1 MAEATNS
8 LNVLVTGG
16 DESAGLA
23 TVKALLQRGH
33 TVVATAQDAAGAL
46 AIRQLGALPVYPD
59 LSRASE
65 VLSLLQMAKADALVH
80 AAPQI
85 FGGIPQSDIDY
96 AGMATNLVGS
106 TKAVVSAA
114 EQHGVKRIVSLSFA
128 YLYEASHG
136 AAVEGDGDVHDDD
149 YQPMLSAESAVLN
162 SGLPGCVMR
171 AGYIYGGNSC
181 ATTALADS
189 IRRSQRLPDGMRPA
203 SWIHEDDLA
212 TAIVTVL
219 EAEDAET
226 GAEIINVADDTPVT
240 PNDFSAVISRALGLS
255 EPSFVTDGIFTMLR
269 KKSMRD
275 KLLDREIIIDSSAI
289 KERFGWQ
296 PGHSGMESGMDATAL
311 VWRMNDAVVAD
322 DYYNVYDDQA
332 AAAIE
337 AMESAPALAAPVAV
351 EEAPKPQKA
360 EAAPA
365 APAPVNAA
373 APPPSDIPTPWN
385 EDEAKR
391 EERRLKALERKA
403 KRAAKGAGG

>member
-8 LNVLVTGG
+8 LKVMVTGG

-59 LSRASE
+59 LNRASE
-65 VLSLLQMAKADALVH
+65 VLSVLRMAKADALVH
-80 AAPQI
+80 AAPQLL
-85 FGGIPQSDIDY
+85 GGIPQSDVDY
-96 AGMATNLVGS
+96 AGMAAQLVS
-106 TKAVVSAA
+106 SANAVASAA
-114 EQHGVKRIVSLSFA
+114 AQHGVKRLVSLSFA

-136 AAVEGDGDVHDDD
+136 SAVEGDGDVRDGD
-149 YQPMLSAESAVLN
+149 YLPMLSAEAALINSELSA
-162 SGLPGCVMR
+162 CVMR
-171 AGYIYGGNSC
+171 TGYIYGGNSC

-189 IRRSQRLPDGMRPA
+189 IRRSQRLPGGMRPA

-212 TAIVTVL
+212 TAIVAFL
-219 EAEDAET
+219 EAEDAEA
-226 GAEIINVADDTPVT
+226 GVEIINVADDTPVT
-240 PNDFSAVISRALGLS
+240 PNDFSAALSHALGLS
-255 EPSFVTDGIFTMLR
+255 EPAYATDGIFTMLR

-275 KLLDREIIIDSSAI
+275 NLLDREIIIDSSGI
-289 KERFGWQ
+289 RERFGWQ
-296 PGHSGMESGMDATAL
+296 PARSGIDGGMDATAL
-311 VWRMNDAVVAD
+311 VWRMQDAVVAD
-322 DYYNVYDDQA
+322 DFYNVYDDQA

-337 AMESAPALAAPVAV
+337 AMESGAALLASVAV
-351 EEAPKPQKA
+351 EEAPTPQIA

-365 APAPVNAA
+365 PAPVKAA
-373 APPPSDIPTPWN
+373 APPPSDGPTPWN
-385 EDEAKR
+385 EDDAKR